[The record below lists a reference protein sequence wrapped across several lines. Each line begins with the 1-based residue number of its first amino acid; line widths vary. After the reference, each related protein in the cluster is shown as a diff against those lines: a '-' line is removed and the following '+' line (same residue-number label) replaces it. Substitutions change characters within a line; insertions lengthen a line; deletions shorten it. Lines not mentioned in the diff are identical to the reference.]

1 MKNQYSVLNDSI
13 YPSLIPVF
21 RINFRILNIDRI
33 NRIAKGSGTNINDV
47 VMLKKK
53 MEELNSL
60 VA

>member
-1 MKNQYSVLNDSI
+1 M
-13 YPSLIPVF
+13 LIKKWIAIIQSMSNRERELP
-21 RINFRILNIDRI
+21 NILNIDRI

>member
-1 MKNQYSVLNDSI
+1 MSNRERELPN
-13 YPSLIPVF
+13 
-21 RINFRILNIDRI
+21 ILNIDRI